1 MSKVVSSGI
10 KAIKASRRLVLTK
23 APITLTKP
31 ATERLKELMHKNPDM
46 LGLRI
51 GVKTRGCNGL
61 SYTLEYVKEKKK
73 FDEMVEQDGVK
84 VFIDSKAQL
93 TLLGTEMDY
102 VKDILSSEFVFH
114 NPNIKGTCGC
124 GESFQI

>member
-1 MSKVVSSGI
+1 MSQVVSSGI
-10 KAIKASRRLVLTK
+10 RAIKSARRLIPTK
-23 APITLTKP
+23 APITITQP
-31 ATERLKELMHKNPDM
+31 ATDRLKELMTKNPAAI
-46 LGLRI
+46 GVRI

-61 SYTLEYVKEKKK
+61 SYTLEYLQEKKK
-73 FDEMVEQDGVK
+73 FDEMVEQSGVK
-84 VFIDSKAQL
+84 VFIDAKAQL

-114 NPNIKGTCGC
+114 NPNITGTCGC